1 MPSHKE
7 REALGTST
15 NLRLDPKEDIKIT
28 IVSALR
34 DIMGIEVDDDEP
46 LIAQGL
52 DSLAAVELRKRIQVQ
67 S

>member
-7 REALGTST
+7 REAPGTFT
-15 NLRLDPKEDIKIT
+15 NPRLVLEEDIKNT

-34 DIMGIEVDDDEP
+34 DIMGTEVDDEEP

-67 S
+67 Y